1 MAEYIIIKKAEYEK
15 LNALKTYVKE
25 QVMQN
30 ENIPTDVISGLDTL
44 IAIENRLETIDL
56 NATSH
61 ILTDVSAKIVNEFK
75 DILEDGK
82 VSVSDLD
89 DGWMIWK
96 ALEELLNYKDEV
108 LQELGDLNKDELAT
122 LTVTVFSEVYNR
134 IKEFKNEN
142 N

>member
-1 MAEYIIIKKAEYEK
+1 
-15 LNALKTYVKE
+15 
-25 QVMQN
+25 MQN